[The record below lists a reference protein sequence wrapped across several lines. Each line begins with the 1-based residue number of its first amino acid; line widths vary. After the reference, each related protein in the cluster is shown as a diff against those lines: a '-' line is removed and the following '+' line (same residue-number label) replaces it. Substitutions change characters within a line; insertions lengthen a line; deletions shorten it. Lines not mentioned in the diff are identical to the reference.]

1 MNLIHKDT
9 HDWSL
14 GPRWTVTQDPT
25 MNGSRDLVGF
35 LKQGQRRK
43 LLDQVARWDGR
54 GWDPSRWVPTFPQ
67 VPRTLLAIVERHM
80 TKTGVPAP

>member
-9 HDWSL
+9 HDWAL

-25 MNGSRDLVGF
+25 MAGRPDLVSF
-35 LKQGQRRK
+35 RK
-43 LLDQVARWDGR
+43 MAKTRKRLDQVACWDGR
-54 GWDPSRWVPTFPQ
+54 GWDPDRWVPTYPQ

-80 TKTGVPAP
+80 KQEVAA